1 MLEAANWAPTH
12 GRICSELSSED
23 KLEVSFQSV
32 NVFSTLAGKTE
43 PWRFVI
49 LGSEPLQEFIT
60 VMQAV

>member
-12 GRICSELSSED
+12 GRICSKLSRD
-23 KLEVSFQSV
+23 EVKASFQSLIV
-32 NVFSTLAGKTE
+32 INTLAGKTE